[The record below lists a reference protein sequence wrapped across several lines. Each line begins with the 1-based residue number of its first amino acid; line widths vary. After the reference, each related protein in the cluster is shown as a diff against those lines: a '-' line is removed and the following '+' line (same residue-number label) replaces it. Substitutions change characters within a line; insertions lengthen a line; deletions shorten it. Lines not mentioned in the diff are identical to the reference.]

1 MKTSNKLLVGTVI
14 CIILGIFSYAF
25 VMRGAYQKAL
35 ANPLA
40 NELRIDLKAMKY
52 LNLSYGSYVTFKRGD
67 KYEATLNVKSGTNK
81 MIVSEQKM
89 IFKDTEGAGKEVA
102 LRLFGKGGSLVFDP
116 VVVN

>member
-1 MKTSNKLLVGTVI
+1 MHLNTSGVSDIKTEQLLKELKSCNINWVDVAGENIAEASVG
-14 CIILGIFSYAF
+14 F
-25 VMRGAYQKAL
+25 V
-35 ANPLA
+35 
-40 NELRIDLKAMKY
+40 
-52 LNLSYGSYVTFKRGD
+52 KRGD